1 MAKLVNNE
9 KSPFTDVITFTSAEL
24 AAIGGSTKVIARIP
38 PGGALEFVVVA
49 CGETFAT
56 GATATA
62 PTGAIQIGD
71 GSTAALFHASAVPPA
86 TATTAALY
94 NTGSGFTSSATKPI
108 GIATTGTSVTLTVA
122 AGTSTGAYSLL
133 DSGKIVI
140 GLRIIDPL
148 SNLL

>member
-38 PGGALEFVVVA
+38 PGGALEFCA
-49 CGETFAT
+49 IATGETFAI
-56 GATATA
+56 GATNTA
-62 PTGAIQIGD
+62 PTGNLSIGD
-71 GSTAALFHASAVPPA
+71 GATAALFSLAASPPS
-86 TATTAALY
+86 TATTAAQY
-94 NTGSGFTSSATKPI
+94 NTGSGFTGNATKPI
-108 GIATTGTSVTLTVA
+108 GIATTGTNVVLTVA
-122 AGTSTGAYSLL
+122 AGNYSSL
-133 DSGKIVI
+133 DAGKIVI

>member
-38 PGGALEFVVVA
+38 PGGALEFCVIA
-49 CGETFAT
+49 TGETFAV
-56 GATATA
+56 GATVTA
-62 PTGAIQIGD
+62 PTGNLSIGD
-71 GSTAALFHASAVPPA
+71 GTTAALFSLAALPPS
-86 TATTAALY
+86 TATTAAQY
-94 NTGSGFTSSATKPI
+94 NTGSGFTSAATKPI
-108 GIATTGTSVTLTVA
+108 GIATTGTNVVLTVV
-122 AGTSTGAYSLL
+122 AGNYSSL
-133 DSGKIVI
+133 DAGKIVI